1 MSHDNITELSDTLTA
16 SFPLSDASPKDKPWD
31 KHRANSDTV
40 KGMYQE
46 VGYER
51 YADRIQECSQRL
63 IFALQQADNDG
74 ERLFHLTGARF
85 CRVRHCPVCQWRRSL
100 MWRARFF
107 KAIPGLLGDYPKA
120 RFIFLTLT
128 VRNCPLDELRETIG
142 WMNQAWV
149 RLTKRKQFPAL
160 GWVKSVEVTRGEDGS
175 AHPHF
180 HVVLMVKPSYFS
192 HGYLSQA
199 DWTQLWKQSLRV
211 EYTPV
216 VNVKAIKGK
225 GDEKGIFIALCETL
239 KYSVKEDDLKFDK
252 NWLQGVTQQLH
263 KTRAVSLG
271 GIFKSYLSDDEPE
284 DLIHTEL
291 GEEEVPE
298 EAPEFTFSWRET
310 LKKYMSD

>member
-1 MSHDNITELSDTLTA
+1 MSHDNITELSDTLTV

-46 VGYER
+46 VGYGK

-63 IFALQQADNDG
+63 IFALQEANDDG

-107 KAIPGLLGDYPKA
+107 KVIPGLLGDYPKA

-142 WMNQAWV
+142 WMNKAWK
-149 RLTKRKQFPAL
+149 RLTDRKQFPAL

-199 DWTQLWKQSLRV
+199 DWTELWKKSLRV

-252 NWLQGVTQQLH
+252 RWLQGVTQQLH

-291 GEEEVPE
+291 GEEELPE